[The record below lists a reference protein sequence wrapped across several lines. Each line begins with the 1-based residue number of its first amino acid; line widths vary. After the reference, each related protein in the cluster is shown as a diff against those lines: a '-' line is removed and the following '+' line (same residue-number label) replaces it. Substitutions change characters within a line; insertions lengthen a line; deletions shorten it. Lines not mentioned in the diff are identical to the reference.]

1 MTDSTT
7 TARNSSAGI
16 PNGKVLVTG
25 ASGHVGSNIV
35 RHLLEAGHEVR
46 ALVHPQANNRGLDG
60 LRSIDG
66 VEIERFEGDIRDADA
81 MLRATE
87 GIARVFHV
95 AAKISTASATP
106 EEEHSLYGINV
117 IGTRNVARACLA
129 NGVGRMVLT
138 GSFSATGFDLDDPS
152 QPSDE
157 TLPFYPFGNTMPYA
171 HTKALA
177 EHQVLEAVADGLDAV
192 IATSCGCIGPWDY
205 LPSRMG
211 GTICDYV
218 NGKLR
223 VYIDG
228 GFMWIRAHDIA
239 SGHLLAM
246 EYGRKGQKYLFATE
260 FLSLRELFDTVREVA
275 GVERELIELPREPVR
290 MVAALYSGTL
300 ARFFPKASQRL
311 TPGSIAVLEMRRRV
325 DFSKSVRELGY
336 QPTSMR
342 TAITEAIEFFQREGM
357 IHRARVVARP
367 GVREPEQAPAE

>member
-1 MTDSTT
+1 MSESTT
-7 TARNSSAGI
+7 TAINPPAGI
-16 PNGKVLVTG
+16 PRGKVLVTG

-35 RHLLEAGHEVR
+35 RHLLAEGHEVR
-46 ALVHPQANNRGLDG
+46 ALIHPQANNRSLDG
-60 LRSIDG
+60 LD
-66 VEIERFEGDIRDADA
+66 VERVEGDIRDFDS
-81 MLRATE
+81 MLRATK

-95 AAKISTASATP
+95 AAKISTANATP
-106 EEEHSLYGINV
+106 EEERSLYGINV
-117 IGTRNVARACLA
+117 IGTRNVARASLE

-152 QPSDE
+152 QASDE
-157 TLPFYPFGNTMPYA
+157 TIPFYPFGYAMPYA

-177 EHQVLEAVADGLDAV
+177 EHQVLEAVAEGLDAV

-239 SGHLLAM
+239 TGHLLAM
-246 EYGRKGQKYLFATE
+246 ERGRKGQKYLFATE
-260 FLSLRELFDTVREVA
+260 FMSLRELFDTVREIA
-275 GVERELIELPREPVR
+275 GVEHRLWELPREPVR
-290 MVAALYSGTL
+290 MVAALYSGTF

-325 DFSKSVRELGY
+325 DTRKAERELGY
-336 QPTSMR
+336 RPTSLR
-342 TAITEAIEFFQREGM
+342 EGIIEAYEFFVREGM
-357 IHRARVVARP
+357 IHRPRLVARA
-367 GVREPEQAPAE
+367 GAREHAPAE

>member
-1 MTDSTT
+1 MVATRSPTMPDSTPSIT
-7 TARNSSAGI
+7 PDRNPPAGI
-16 PNGKVLVTG
+16 PTGKVLVTG

-35 RHLLEAGHEVR
+35 RHLLDAGHEVR
-46 ALVHPQANNRGLDG
+46 ALIHPNANNRSLDG
-60 LRSIDG
+60 LPL
-66 VEIERFEGDIRDADA
+66 ERVQGDIRDYDA
-81 MLRATE
+81 MLRATQ
-87 GIARVFHV
+87 GVARVFHV

-106 EEEHSLYGINV
+106 QEERSLYGINV
-117 IGTRNVARACLA
+117 LGTRNVARACLE

-152 QPSDE
+152 QASDP
-157 TLPFYPFGNTMPYA
+157 TIPFYPFGNTMPYA

-177 EHQVLEAVADGLDAV
+177 EHELLKAAADGLDVV

-228 GFMWIRAHDIA
+228 GFMWIRASDIA
-239 SGHLLAM
+239 NGHMLAM
-246 EYGRKGQKYLFATE
+246 ERGRKGQKYLFATE
-260 FLSLRELFDTVREVA
+260 FMSLRELFGTVREVA

-311 TPGSIAVLEMRRRV
+311 TPGSIAVLAMRRRV
-325 DFSKSVRELGY
+325 DFSKSVHELGY
-336 QPTSMR
+336 RPTSLR
-342 TAITEAIEFFQREGM
+342 EGITEAYEFFAREGM
-357 IHRARVVARP
+357 ITRSRVVVP
-367 GVREPEQAPAE
+367 APQRA

>member
-1 MTDSTT
+1 MTESIATDI
-7 TARNSSAGI
+7 NPPAGI
-16 PNGKVLVTG
+16 ATGKVLVTG

-35 RHLLEAGHEVR
+35 RHLLDAGHEVR
-46 ALVHPQANNRGLDG
+46 TLIHPSANNRSLDG
-60 LRSIDG
+60 LD
-66 VEIERFEGDIRDADA
+66 VERVEGDIRDYAS
-81 MLRATE
+81 MLRATK

-106 EEEHSLYGINV
+106 EEEASLYGINV
-117 IGTRNVARACLA
+117 IGTRNVARSCLE
-129 NGVGRMVLT
+129 NGVARMVLT
-138 GSFSATGFDLDDPS
+138 GSFSATGFDLDDPT
-152 QPSDE
+152 QASDE

-177 EHQVLEAVADGLDAV
+177 EHQVLEAVAEGLDAV

-239 SGHLLAM
+239 TGHMLAM
-246 EYGRKGQKYLFATE
+246 ERGRKGQKYLFATE
-260 FLSLRELFDTVREVA
+260 FMTLRELFDAVREVA
-275 GVERELIELPREPVR
+275 GVEHRLYELPREPVR

-311 TPGSIAVLEMRRRV
+311 TPGSIAVLAMRRRV
-325 DFSKSVRELGY
+325 DTRKAVRELGFR
-336 QPTSMR
+336 PTSLR
-342 TAITEAIEFFQREGM
+342 EGIAEAHEFFAREGM
-357 IHRARVVARP
+357 IRRPRVVASA
-367 GVREPEQAPAE
+367 GVRESEQAAAESAARG